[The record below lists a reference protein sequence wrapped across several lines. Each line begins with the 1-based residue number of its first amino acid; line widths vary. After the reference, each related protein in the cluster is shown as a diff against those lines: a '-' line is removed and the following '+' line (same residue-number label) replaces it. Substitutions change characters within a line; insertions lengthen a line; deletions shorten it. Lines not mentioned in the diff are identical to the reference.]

1 MTEKRLKYWARTLRR
16 LRAECYEALGC
27 EGDYLDVAL
36 MKTDEGEDSLSITAR
51 KGEDEEYPY
60 AHLFGNDILKSDF

>member
-1 MTEKRLKYWARTLRR
+1 MTEKRIKYWAKTLRR

-36 MKTDEGEDSLSITAR
+36 MATDDGDALDITAR
-51 KGEDEEYPY
+51 RGDEYPY
-60 AHLFGNDILKSDF
+60 AYIVGRDILKSDF